1 MFILFTAVV
10 GMVVFITSV
19 WAWSTAISPSLE
31 TPGEDFIDDFAAL
44 YRWFKAHTG
53 HFGVLLVPL
62 EQALGSSLL
71 RPIVDWLN
79 PRKDRWY
86 GIALIGIL
94 IGVVFAF
101 GEGHLHPQIGL
112 LAIFASAE
120 CLGVLLGYAF
130 FMKPLEL
137 SRHDTIPMTI

>member
-1 MFILFTAVV
+1 
-10 GMVVFITSV
+10 
-19 WAWSTAISPSLE
+19 
-31 TPGEDFIDDFAAL
+31 
-44 YRWFKAHTG
+44 
-53 HFGVLLVPL
+53 VLLSPF

-112 LAIFASAE
+112 LAVFTSIE

-130 FMKPLEL
+130 FVKHLGL
-137 SRHDTIPMTI
+137 SRHNSDNKTRASHV